1 MSSLTSP
8 STAAQSPREGWSY
21 LDPHA
26 LMRIKSLEL
35 RAKTV
40 VEGFYSGIHRS
51 PFHGFSVEFS
61 EYRQY
66 SPGDDLRYLDW
77 RLFAR
82 TDRYYIKRFEDET
95 NVLCHL
101 LVDQS
106 RSMGFGQGELTK
118 WQYAQTMAATIAYF
132 LTLQRDAVGLVTF
145 DEQIVD
151 ILPARHRTGHLRHVL
166 AALAREPGGQSTNL
180 AQPLEQI
187 VQTVRRR
194 GLVVLISDLLAS
206 AEVLATQLGY
216 LRSQGHDVL
225 VFRVLDPAE
234 IDFSFDTS
242 SIFLDME
249 TGERLYIDPTT
260 ARADYLRRFG
270 DHARQLAEACNR
282 WGVELAVCPTDRP
295 LELSLFDL
303 LKSRQL
309 LGQRGVQRAAGRS
322 GRGR

>member
-1 MSSLTSP
+1 MSSPLATPASSTSP
-8 STAAQSPREGWSY
+8 RDAWSTV
-21 LDPHA
+21 DPHA

-106 RSMGFGQGELTK
+106 RSMAFGKGELTK
-118 WQYAQTMAATIAYF
+118 WEYARTLAATMAYF
-132 LTLQRDAVGLVTF
+132 LSLQRDAVGLVTF

-151 ILPARHRTGHLRHVL
+151 TLPARHRTGHLRHIL
-166 AALAREPGGQSTNL
+166 AALSREPGGKSTNL
-180 AQPLEQI
+180 ARPLEQI

-194 GLVVLISDLLAS
+194 GLVVLISDLLAPV
-206 AEVLATQLGY
+206 EVLATQLGY

-225 VFRVLDPAE
+225 VLRVLDRAE
-234 IDFSFDTS
+234 IDFTFDAS
-242 SIFLDME
+242 SMFLDME
-249 TGERLYIDPTT
+249 TGERLYVDPAA
-260 ARADYLRRFG
+260 ARAEYLRRFG
-270 DHARQLAEACNR
+270 EHAKGLSDACNQ
-282 WGVELAVCPTDRP
+282 WGVELVVCPTDRP

-309 LGQRGVQRAAGRS
+309 IGQRGVQRAAAGAR
-322 GRGR
+322 RGR